1 MLNKIMISNMN
12 SIGDCT
18 IDFKKKSYKF
28 LNENV
33 LGNNLNPI
41 AIYGHNGS
49 GKSSFFKSIQQ
60 MLCLMIFPI
69 EKLNSFVPNYFLFDE
84 CNKKNNFNSLISSI
98 SLFFDID
105 EHQYEYSIST
115 TMYRRIEKE
124 YLKMDKMIIFKRDVN
139 TETYQNQTNNIS
151 NNRSLLIPT
160 LRYLAA
166 LNINDLIIQNV
177 YSYISN
183 FVFVNLPMQE
193 VGGFVTSRI
202 FSNTNIYDLLISKS
216 EEVKELLKTYEDF
229 PIYSILK
236 INNPIN
242 LPNSDKY
249 FIQYEGLEDYK
260 LPFGLISNGMK
271 NQSILLSILVSLPQ
285 NSVLFIDELE
295 LALHPST
302 IVSFLEIVKKKKIQL
317 VFSSHNTHILQHLR
331 PDQIYF
337 ANWKNGFSNFD
348 RLSTIYPNI
357 REVNNLEKMY
367 LSNLFDIED

>member
-1 MLNKIMISNMN
+1 
-12 SIGDCT
+12 
-18 IDFKKKSYKF
+18 
-28 LNENV
+28 
-33 LGNNLNPI
+33 
-41 AIYGHNGS
+41 
-49 GKSSFFKSIQQ
+49 

-98 SLFFDID
+98 TLFFDID
-105 EHQYEYSIST
+105 KHQYEYSIST
-115 TMYRRIEKE
+115 SMYRRIEKE